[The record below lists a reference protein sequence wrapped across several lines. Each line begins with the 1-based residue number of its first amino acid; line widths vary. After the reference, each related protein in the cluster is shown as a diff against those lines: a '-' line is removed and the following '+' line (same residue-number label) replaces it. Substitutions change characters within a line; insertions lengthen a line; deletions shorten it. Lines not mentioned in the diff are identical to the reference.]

1 MADGF
6 INVLKPP
13 GMTSHDVISCLR
25 RIYRMK
31 KIGHAGTLDPAAAG
45 VLVVALGSATRF
57 LEYMTDGEKKYRAEV
72 VLGMRTSTDDY
83 TGNIL
88 EEKDFIMPEEA
99 SIEKIL
105 ERFHGEIMQ
114 TPPKYSALKINGQK
128 ACDLAR
134 SNIAIDLPQRR
145 VTIYN
150 LKLLRTEQRTFWL
163 DVHCS
168 KGTYIR
174 TLCADIGMALGIPA
188 TMGFLLRT
196 SIGHFTLTEAKTL
209 EEIASA
215 PLKSI
220 QGFELLGQMM
230 DTCEITEKEAQA
242 FSQGQKIIYE
252 GSYKKD
258 KPLLIRSGNTVVGIG
273 ISADGQYITP
283 HKVLQKNN

>member
-1 MADGF
+1 
-6 INVLKPP
+6 
-13 GMTSHDVISCLR
+13 MTSHDVISCLR

-45 VLVVALGSATRF
+45 VLVVALGAATRF

-72 VLGMRTSTDDY
+72 ILGIRTSTDDY

-88 EEKDFIMPEEA
+88 EEKAFIMPEEN

-145 VTIYN
+145 VTIYD
-150 LKLLRTEQRTFWL
+150 LKLLRTEQKTFWI

-174 TLCADIGMALGIPA
+174 TLCADIGKALKIPA
-188 TMGFLLRT
+188 TMGFLLR
-196 SIGHFTLTEAKTL
+196 SSVSHFNLTEAKTL

-215 PLKSI
+215 PLKAI
-220 QGFELLGQMM
+220 QGFEILSRMLPE
-230 DTCEITEKEAQA
+230 CELKEKEAQA
-242 FSQGQKIIYE
+242 FSQGQKIDYK
-252 GSYKKD
+252 GSCEKD
-258 KPLLIRSGNTVVGIG
+258 KPLLIRSGNTVIGVGVL
-273 ISADGQYITP
+273 SADGQYITP
-283 HKVLQKNN
+283 HKVLHKNN